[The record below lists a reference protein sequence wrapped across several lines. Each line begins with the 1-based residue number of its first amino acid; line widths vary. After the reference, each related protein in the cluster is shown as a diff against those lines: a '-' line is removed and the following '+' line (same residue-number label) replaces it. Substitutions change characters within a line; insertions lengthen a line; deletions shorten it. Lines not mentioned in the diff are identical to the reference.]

1 MALDTLIAE
10 RGAQLLS
17 RKRQRIA
24 IASAI
29 SANLTI
35 IILDETPS
43 NLGTEREVLYSEKS
57 GCAH

>member
-1 MALDTLIAE
+1 V
-10 RGAQLLS
+10 QLLS

-35 IILDETPS
+35 IILDETTS
-43 NLGTEREVLYSEKS
+43 NLDTEREVLYSEKF